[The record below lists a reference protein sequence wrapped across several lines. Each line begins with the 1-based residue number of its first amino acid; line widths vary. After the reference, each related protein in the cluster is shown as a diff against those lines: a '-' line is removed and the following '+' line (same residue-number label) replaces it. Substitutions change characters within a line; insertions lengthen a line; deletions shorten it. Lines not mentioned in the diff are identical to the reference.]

1 MKYVA
6 IDEQDEKGFEE
17 YIESLKKSGMELSE
31 EEIQEIKNDINDQ
44 VAFCLMNNDKKFD
57 EIFEKVS
64 EINEEA
70 YLNGYGWAAL
80 IESYLENNYPE
91 LYEDYDSDFEA
102 GGYVGRYFGNTKEN
116 WEKIRKVAE
125 IVEDLIE
132 NEDKIYKYIEENGDE
147 IFWDSF

>member
-1 MKYVA
+1 MDY
-6 IDEQDEKGFEE
+6 
-17 YIESLKKSGMELSE
+17 LS
-31 EEIQEIKNDINDQ
+31 
-44 VAFCLMNNDKKFD
+44 
-57 EIFEKVS
+57 
-64 EINEEA
+64 
-70 YLNGYGWAAL
+70 YLNGYGWADL

-91 LYEDYDSDFEA
+91 LYEDYDSDPEA

-132 NEDKIYKYIEENGDE
+132 NEDKIYKYIEENGDD

>member
-64 EINEEA
+64 EINKEA

-91 LYEDYDSDFEA
+91 LYEDYDSDPEA

>member
-31 EEIQEIKNDINDQ
+31 EEIQEIKDDINDQ

-57 EIFEKVS
+57 EIFGKVS

-70 YLNGYGWAAL
+70 YLNGHGWAAL

-91 LYEDYDSDFEA
+91 LYEDYDSDPEA

-132 NEDKIYKYIEENGDE
+132 NEEKIYKYIEENGDD

>member
-64 EINEEA
+64 EINEET

-91 LYEDYDSDFEA
+91 LYEDYDSDPEA

-132 NEDKIYKYIEENGDE
+132 NEDKIYKYIEENGDD